1 MNAQV
6 NTLDAYGP
14 LLNARELARI
24 VGITVSQ
31 LHRNA
36 RAGKYDHLR
45 VEPVTGPRCYSK
57 HLIQRWLAGERIDQ
71 PARVFGRK
79 RYSGEKVQT
88 FLNGRK

>member
-1 MNAQV
+1 MNAHAESRL
-6 NTLDAYGP
+6 LDQYGP
-14 LLNARELARI
+14 LLNSRELARI

-57 HLIQRWLAGERIDQ
+57 HLIQRWLAGESLSE
-71 PARVFGRK
+71 PVRVFGRK
-79 RYSGEKVQT
+79 RHVS
-88 FLNGRK
+88 